1 MDRTGSIELVEQHP
15 VATTVAVAVS
25 ILLLLLVIAVTRRV
39 VRSAARLRTRV
50 GDENLLTRLTAAIA
64 TGVAAQGMWAFF
76 DTLLIPVWLRVLFF
90 AFLELMVVASAIR
103 ARSSM
108 RDGHGTGVDGVAMW
122 ALTCLSAILSA
133 THAGSVGEVLFRL
146 AAPLVAAWGWERSMA
161 LERRRRTGSTGIHW
175 RLTPE
180 RVLIRLG
187 LADPTDR
194 SASEVDAH
202 RRLLRLAIAAKR
214 ARAAGWPRRRWTLR
228 RLDRAMEGAVEYG
241 GLGTDPDSRDML
253 VATLGALVNASD
265 LLQLRPTAPW
275 DEQTP
280 APVDP
285 REVSGSSER
294 LPELEVGTG
303 VVRADLGQ
311 PQTVPD
317 SDDPAG
323 RAAAHALDAAILSA
337 KADGLSVRDI
347 AKAFETTKYRVEK
360 ALATAGGS
368 DAPEATADTSE
379 ISPVEPGAAAKEDAA
394 EPSRPDR
401 SGRRF
406 AVRLRRWLV
415 TAEESKPEPVGSAG
429 LNGGP
434 AS

>member
-1 MDRTGSIELVEQHP
+1 MIGLGIITQHP
-15 VATTVAVAVS
+15 IETAVTAVS
-25 ILLLLLVIAVTRRV
+25 AVLLLTLAVLAVRRAC
-39 VRSAARLRTRV
+39 RAFGRLRARV
-50 GDENLLTRLTAAIA
+50 GDENLLTRVTAAIA

-76 DTLLIPVWLRVLFF
+76 DTLHIPVWLRVLFF

-122 ALTCLSAILSA
+122 VLTCLSATLSA

-161 LERRRRTGSTGIHW
+161 LERRRRTGRKGINW

-180 RVLIRLG
+180 RVFIRLG
-187 LADPTDR
+187 LADPSDR
-194 SASEVDAH
+194 SASEVDTV

-214 ARAAGWPRRRWTLR
+214 ARTAGWPRRWWTLR

-253 VATLGALVNASD
+253 MSTLGALVNASD
-265 LLQLRPTAPW
+265 LLQLRPPAPW
-275 DEQTP
+275 DDQTP
-280 APVDP
+280 ALAVPP
-285 REVSGSSER
+285 EVSGLSER
-294 LPELEVGTG
+294 LPELKRGTD

-311 PQTVPD
+311 PQTASD
-317 SDDPAG
+317 SDTFAG
-323 RAAAHALDAAILSA
+323 QAAAHALNAAILSA

-347 AKAFETTKYRVEK
+347 ATAFETTKYRVEK
-360 ALATAGGS
+360 ALATARGS
-368 DAPEATADTSE
+368 DAPEATAETSE
-379 ISPVEPGAAAKEDAA
+379 ISPAEPGPLAVEPSA
-394 EPSRPDR
+394 EPRRPDR
-401 SGRRF
+401 TGRRF

-415 TAEESKPEPVGSAG
+415 TAEEAEPEPTHIVNGRAPAG
-429 LNGGP
+429 PETG
-434 AS
+434 